1 MQPDLSPSPPRAQA
15 SVGSTAGGLLVLGL
29 LLLSFYL
36 VRRLVL
42 PRLEALRSFCYRS
55 SRVPEENPP
64 FSELEPTLI

>member
-1 MQPDLSPSPPRAQA
+1 MFTTEAA
-15 SVGSTAGGLLVLGL
+15 VGSTAGGLLVLGL

-42 PRLEALRSFCYRS
+42 PRLEALRSYCYRS
-55 SRVPEENPP
+55 SRVQAENPL